1 MILKMNEQE
10 KYENIKQTLEGKI
23 SKRRCSIKLY
33 PYPKTILFETK
44 NIQHLTGCQIKM
56 FCFNN

>member
-1 MILKMNEQE
+1 MNEQE
-10 KYENIKQTLEGKI
+10 KYESIKLTLEGKI